1 MGEDDQEN
9 QQLQRETEPSQ
20 AEEQAEQGEQDDQ
33 ENQQLQRETEPSQAE
48 EQEQAWQ
55 GGG

>member
-48 EQEQAWQ
+48 EQEQEQ